1 MTCLLHILI
10 VSHKFILYAI
20 AHTCQWHATHAIHI
34 IITHTKDIHLQPTNG
49 NLWMTVSSS
58 AFKTTHFSLYI
69 RSDGDASCV
78 NQIYALRKHIHAYMW
93 RSSRTRCKNIPN
105 IYFEIPVTLFY
116 NLVIHYLFAVAHAR
130 THAPAAHQ
138 REEICDAYFA
148 KIRIM
153 CSFYM
158 AAAQGATHTYC
169 FWVIYLL
176 FRMRQPPHICIIC
189 TCDVVV

>member
-20 AHTCQWHATHAIHI
+20 SHACQWHATHAIHI
-34 IITHTKDIHLQPTNG
+34 IITHTQKIFICNQHKAIFEWQFRAAPLKQPISRCIYEATATHPAWTKYMRYAYTYIHT
-49 NLWMTVSSS
+49 
-58 AFKTTHFSLYI
+58 
-69 RSDGDASCV
+69 
-78 NQIYALRKHIHAYMW
+78 YMW
-93 RSSRTRCKNIPN
+93 RSSRTRRKNIPN

-130 THAPAAHQ
+130 TLAPAAHQ
-138 REEICDAYFA
+138 REKICDAYFA

-158 AAAQGATHTYC
+158 AAA
-169 FWVIYLL
+169 
-176 FRMRQPPHICIIC
+176 
-189 TCDVVV
+189 